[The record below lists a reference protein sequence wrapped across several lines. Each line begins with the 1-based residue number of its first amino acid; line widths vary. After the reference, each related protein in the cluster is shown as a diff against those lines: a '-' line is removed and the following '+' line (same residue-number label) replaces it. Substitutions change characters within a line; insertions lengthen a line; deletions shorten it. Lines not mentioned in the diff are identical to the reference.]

1 MFKLTHPNKIAWKII
16 AAMVVFSSLVTIVTT
31 GIQLYTEYGR
41 DISAIEMRFDQV
53 EKSYINSVSENVW
66 EADTDRLDLL
76 IAGLIEFPNFIHS
89 EIRDENGVVLAAQG
103 DVNDDNVIV
112 RKYPLTYKFRGAIQE
127 IGVLEVTAGLSEVY
141 GRVFDRVWLILVS
154 NAIKTFLVAVFMYVL
169 VYWLLTR
176 HLGVIAKAT
185 RGFDFSIK
193 PNPVAV
199 ERGSLLNQHDEIDEL
214 VDAFNDMQK
223 KLYDSFT
230 EVRDLN
236 EELESRVLDRTQK
249 LSEIIE
255 EHKRTEKQLAESEE
269 RLRDIAEA
277 GSDWMWEMDAD
288 LRFTYISHT
297 AKTHGALDLDTI
309 IGRHRIDFFAEE
321 DDEIR
326 SQHMDDLKS
335 RLPFRDFCYKMKNK
349 EGGTTHIRISGKPA
363 FDESG
368 AFIGYRGIGTNITQQ
383 IEAEDRIKIAND
395 ELRILSSAIQQNPS
409 MVFITDNKGKIE
421 YVNDIFSKM
430 TLFDAEEVIGRN
442 PRIIKSAETTPEV
455 HKDIWATITKGETW
469 RGEIQDTRKD
479 GTLFWANANISPI
492 KSEDGE
498 ITHYVAS
505 HEDISERKEAE
516 YNLLKATQRAELAN
530 RAKTEL
536 LANMSHELR
545 TPLNA
550 IIGFSQAILGQLF
563 GPLENDKYMEYAGDI
578 NESGNHL
585 LNLINDILDMSAIE
599 AGKVHLQEDEISF
612 KQLAKSTV
620 RLISPRA
627 NSGKVSL
634 ITDIDSDFP
643 NIYVDERRMK
653 QILLNL
659 LSNSVK
665 FTKPGGSVTLS
676 SRINDDGGMTVSVT
690 DTGIGMDDKDLR
702 TAMREFGQVD
712 GGLNRKEEGTGLG
725 LPLTKSL
732 IELHGGSFSISSHK
746 DEGTTATVLFPS
758 DRVVRAN

>member
-1 MFKLTHPNKIAWKII
+1 MLNLSHPNKIAWKII
-16 AAMVVFSSLVTIVTT
+16 AAMVVFSSLITIVTT
-31 GIQLYTEYGR
+31 AIQLYTEYGR

-66 EADTDRLDLL
+66 EADTGRLDLL
-76 IAGLIEFPNFIHS
+76 IGGIIEFPNFIHS

-103 DVNDDNVIV
+103 IVNDENVII
-112 RKYPLTYKFRGAIQE
+112 REYPLSYKFRGAVHD

-154 NAIKTFLVAVFMYVL
+154 NAIKTFLVAVFMYSL

-176 HLGVIAKAT
+176 HLDVIANAT

-193 PNPVAV
+193 PDPVTV
-199 ERGSLLNQHDEIDEL
+199 ERGALLNQHDEIDEL
-214 VDAFNDMQK
+214 VDAFNNMQK

-236 EELESRVLDRTQK
+236 DELESRVLDRTQK
-249 LSEIIE
+249 LSDRIE
-255 EHKRTEKQLAESEE
+255 EHKRTEKQLAESED

-277 GSDWMWEMDAD
+277 GSDWMWEMDAE

-297 AKTHGALDLDTI
+297 AKTHGALDLDSV
-309 IGRHRIDFFAEE
+309 IGRHRNEFFSDD

-326 SQHMDDLKS
+326 IQHMDDLQNQ
-335 RLPFRDFCYKMKNK
+335 RPFRDFCYQMKNN
-349 EGGTTHIRISGKPA
+349 EGGITHIRISGKPA
-363 FDESG
+363 FDEKG
-368 AFIGYRGIGTNITQQ
+368 VFIGYRGIGTNITQQ
-383 IEAEDRIKIAND
+383 IEAEDRIKKAND
-395 ELRILSSAIQQNPS
+395 QLRVLSSAIQQNPS
-409 MVFITDNKGKIE
+409 MVFITDNQGNIQ
-421 YVNDIFSKM
+421 YVNDIFTKM
-430 TLFDAEEVIGRN
+430 TLFETDEAVGQN
-442 PRIIKSAETTPEV
+442 PRILKSAETAPYV
-455 HKDIWATITKGETW
+455 HKEIWETITNGETW

-498 ITHYVAS
+498 ITHFVAT
-505 HEDISERKEAE
+505 HEDISVRKEAE
-516 YNLLKATQRAELAN
+516 YNLLKATRRAELAN

-599 AGKVHLQEDEISF
+599 AGKVHLQEEEISF
-612 KQLAKSTV
+612 IHLAKSTV
-620 RLISPRA
+620 RLITPRA

-634 ITDIDSDFP
+634 ITDIDSEFP
-643 NIYVDERRMK
+643 NVFVDERRMK

-659 LSNSVK
+659 LSNGVK

-676 SRINDDGGMTVSVT
+676 ARINNDGGMMMSVK
-690 DTGIGMDDKDLR
+690 DTGIGMDDKGLQ

-725 LPLTKSL
+725 LPLTNSL
-732 IELHGGSFSISSHK
+732 VDLHGGTFSIKSEK
-746 DEGTTATVLFPS
+746 DEGTTVTVILPP
-758 DRVVRAN
+758 DRVVRAS

>member
-1 MFKLTHPNKIAWKII
+1 MFNLTHPNKIAWKII
-16 AAMVVFSSLVTIVTT
+16 AAMVVFSSLITIVTT
-31 GIQLYTEYGR
+31 GIQLYMEYGR

-53 EKSYINSVSENVW
+53 EKSYIKSVSENVW
-66 EADTDRLDLL
+66 EADAGRLDLL
-76 IAGLIEFPNFIHS
+76 IGGIIEFPNFIHS
-89 EIRDENGVVLAAQG
+89 EIRDENGVVLSAQG
-103 DVNDDNVIV
+103 TVNDDNVIV
-112 RKYPLTYKFRGAIQE
+112 RKYPLTQTFRGTVHD
-127 IGVLEVTAGLSEVY
+127 IGTLQVTAGLSEVY

-176 HLGVIAKAT
+176 HLDVIANAT
-185 RGFDFSIK
+185 RGFDFSVK
-193 PNPVAV
+193 PDPVV
-199 ERGSLLNQHDEIDEL
+199 IERGPVLNKYDEIDEL
-214 VDAFNDMQK
+214 VDAFNDMQD

-230 EVRDLN
+230 DVRDLN

-249 LSEIIE
+249 LSERIE
-255 EHKRTEKQLAESEE
+255 EHKRTEKQLAESED

-288 LRFTYISHT
+288 LCFTYVSHT
-297 AKTHGALDLDTI
+297 ARTHGALDLDTVL
-309 IGRHRIDFFAEE
+309 GRHRMDFFAEE
-321 DDEIR
+321 DDDIGAR
-326 SQHMDDLKS
+326 HLDDLQK
-335 RLPFRDFCYKMKNK
+335 RRPFRDFCYQMKNN
-349 EGGTTHIRISGKPA
+349 EGGITHVRISGKPV

-368 AFIGYRGIGTNITQQ
+368 EFIGYRGIGTNITRQ
-383 IEAEDRIKIAND
+383 IEAEDRIEQAND
-395 ELRILSSAIQQNPS
+395 KLRVLSSAIQQNPS
-409 MVFITDNKGKIE
+409 MVFITDNQGNIE
-421 YVNDIFSKM
+421 YVNDIFTKM
-430 TLFDAEEVIGRN
+430 TLFEAEEVIGKN
-442 PRIIKSAETTPEV
+442 PSIIKSAKTTPEV

-492 KSEDGE
+492 KNEDDE
-498 ITHYVAS
+498 ITHFVAS
-505 HEDISERKEAE
+505 HEDISVRKEAE
-516 YNLLKATQRAELAN
+516 YKLFKATQRAELAN

-585 LNLINDILDMSAIE
+585 LHLINDILDMSAIE
-599 AGKVHLQEDEISF
+599 AGKVHLQEHEISF
-612 KQLAKSTV
+612 NRLAKSTV
-620 RLISPRA
+620 RLMTPRA

-634 ITDIDSDFP
+634 IIDIDSDFP
-643 NIYVDERRMK
+643 NVIVDERRLK

-659 LSNSVK
+659 LSNGVK
-665 FTKPGGSVTLS
+665 FTEPGGSVTLS
-676 SRINDDGGMTVSVT
+676 ARINDDGSMMISVT
-690 DTGIGMDDKDLR
+690 DTGIGMDENDLL
-702 TAMREFGQVD
+702 TAMSEFGQVD

-732 IELHGGSFSISSHK
+732 VDLHGGSFSITSK
-746 DEGTTATVLFPS
+746 KEEGTTVTVFFPAE
-758 DRVVRAN
+758 RVVMAS